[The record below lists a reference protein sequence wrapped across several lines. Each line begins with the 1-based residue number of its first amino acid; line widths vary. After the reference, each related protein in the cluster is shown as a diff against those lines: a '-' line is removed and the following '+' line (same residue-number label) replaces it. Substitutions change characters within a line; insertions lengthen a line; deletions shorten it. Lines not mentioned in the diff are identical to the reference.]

1 VARFRLALIK
11 VFLGDR
17 VDMVRAG
24 ARAKTYLDAS
34 EALLAE
40 AEELLASG
48 DLREASEKFW
58 GAVVQAVKAVAE
70 ARGWEHYRHHHISRA
85 ISRLVAETGDV
96 ELSRLFSSAERLHAN
111 FYEGFMSE
119 LELRAHAEDA
129 RRLVGKLGALL
140 AS

>member
-1 VARFRLALIK
+1 
-11 VFLGDR
+11 
-17 VDMVRAG
+17 MVKAEAK
-24 ARAKTYLDAS
+24 ARAYLDAS

-40 AEELLASG
+40 AEEFLASG

-129 RRLVGKLGALL
+129 RRLVRKLRALL
-140 AS
+140 VS